1 MRTLAILFA
10 LAVSGCASIFGAGPS
25 DLDTANKK
33 LAFGIV
39 QIETVANLAADLAA
53 SGTLPPAHGRAVASA
68 LRPALEAAKAA
79 QASLAA
85 GGPPGEA
92 DNAIETIER
101 ALSLALSLL
110 SVAGDQTEKEISP

>member
-10 LAVSGCASIFGAGPS
+10 LTLSACASVFGASAS
-25 DLDTANKK
+25 DLDTAAKK
-33 LAFGIV
+33 LAFAIV
-39 QIETVANLAADLAA
+39 QIETVANLAADLVQ

-68 LRPALEAAKAA
+68 LRPALDAAKAA

-85 GGPPGEA
+85 GGPPADA
-92 DNAIETIER
+92 DNALDTIER

-110 SVAGDQTEKEISP
+110 SVAGNQSEKEISS